1 MSDPLHEEINEPKK
15 EAPPALTI
23 VIQSWMTPIVGV
35 VMLLL
40 GGLAGFALR
49 PAVLGESPAAVVQSS
64 QPLAT
69 AAVEKAAAPTISAAE
84 AEQIMSQVIPETR
97 HFIGDESAPVTI
109 IEFSDF
115 L

>member
-1 MSDPLHEEINEPKK
+1 MSDPSLEEINEPQK

-23 VIQSWMTPIVGV
+23 VIQSWTTPIVGV

-49 PAVLGESPAAVVQSS
+49 PSVLGESPAAVVQSS
-64 QPLAT
+64 QPQTTAEVEQ
-69 AAVEKAAAPTISAAE
+69 AAVPTISAAD
-84 AEQIMSQVIPETR
+84 AEKIMSQVIPETR